1 MDIGGLETVVANSAY
16 VSARG
21 SVDGAAA
28 AAMRDKKMRAKLKLP
43 HIRDCEHMKA
53 TVDAAFES
61 MCVNQ
66 PIGKR
71 LFQQYLESD
80 ATYKDAGELWKDIE
94 DFTICQETN
103 RVQKAQKIV
112 NKYYESASKNFCSFL
127 EEKTV
132 TRVKE
137 DFKNVSG
144 NLFKESEQQL
154 LKHLEKAVGGFKN
167 SMYFLR
173 YVQFKSLEGQPV
185 DEDWFMDFRVL
196 GKGGFGEV
204 FACQA
209 KATGKMY
216 ANKKLDKK
224 RLKKRKGYEG
234 AIVEKRILAKVHSR
248 FIVSL
253 AYAFQTKNELC
264 LVMTIMNGGDL
275 RFHMYNVDE
284 KNPGFDEKRA
294 CFYTAQ
300 VICGLE
306 HLHQHR
312 IVYRDLKPENVLLD
326 DAGHVRLSDLGLAVE
341 LPPGKDK
348 TSGYA
353 GTPGFMAPELLQKKE
368 YDYTVDYFTLGVT
381 LYEMIAAKGPFR
393 VRGEKV
399 ENDEVARRILNDPVS
414 YTPKFSKECKD
425 ICEGLMDK
433 DPVKRLGFKNNDCT
447 ELKNQPFFKE
457 INWGRLEAGMLPPP
471 FVPDP
476 KAVYAKDIDDVGAFS
491 TIKGMVMDNKDTE
504 FFSDFA
510 SGNVPI
516 PWQEEMI
523 ETGVFG
529 ELNIWGENGKLPC
542 DLDPNFVETK
552 EDQYWKE
559 STTDGSVITTSTI
572 YENLWMSCASDSTGI
587 YNCRDFP
594 SLFALPVYT
603 VWKDK
608 NEENMNAL
616 VEAFAFFLGFLGWLM
631 VGVALPNRYWKVSTV
646 DGNVITTST
655 IYENLWMSCAT
666 DSTGVHNC
674 RDFPSL
680 LALNGLCTMIA
691 VSWYAAN
698 ITQQFFDEFYPGTKP
713 YQYQPSSRGHVLSTV
728 AASQSVPSNYGRNAY
743 V

>member
-28 AAMRDKKMRAKLKLP
+28 STLRDKKMRARLKLP
-43 HIRDCEHMKA
+43 HIRDCQHMKA
-53 TVDAAFES
+53 SVGKTFDS
-61 MCVNQ
+61 MCVNE
-66 PIGKR
+66 PVGKR
-71 LFQQYLESD
+71 LFQQFLESD
-80 ATYKDAGELWKDIE
+80 IAHKTAGELWKDIE
-94 DFTICQETN
+94 DYLVCQEKD
-103 RVQKAQKIV
+103 RVQKAQKMV

-127 EEKTV
+127 EEKAV

-137 DFKNVSG
+137 DFKNVQG
-144 NLFKESEQQL
+144 DLFKESEKQL
-154 LKHLEKAVGGFKN
+154 LKHLETKSMDAFKQ

-173 YVQFKSLEGQPV
+173 YVQFKWLESQPV
-185 DEDWFMDFRVL
+185 DEEWFMDFRVL

-204 FACQA
+204 YACQA

-253 AYAFQTKNELC
+253 AYAFQTQTDLC

-284 KNPGFDEKRA
+284 KNPGFNEKRA
-294 CFYTAQ
+294 SFYTAQ
-300 VICGLE
+300 IICGLE

-312 IVYRDLKPENVLLD
+312 IIYRDLKPENVLLD

-348 TSGYA
+348 TTGYA

-381 LYEMIAAKGPFR
+381 LFEMIAAKGPFR
-393 VRGEKV
+393 IRGEKV
-399 ENDEVARRILNDPVS
+399 ENDEVARRILNDPVP
-414 YTPKFSKECKD
+414 YTPNFSKDCKA
-425 ICEGLMDK
+425 ICEGLMEK
-433 DPVKRLGFKNNDCT
+433 DPGKRLGFKNNECAD
-447 ELKNQPFFKE
+447 LKRQPFFKE

-476 KAVYAKDIDDVGAFS
+476 RMVYAKDIDDVGAFS
-491 TIKGMVMDNKDTE
+491 TIKGVVMDNKDTE
-504 FFSDFA
+504 FFADFA

-529 ELNIWGENGKLPC
+529 ELNIWPENGKLPN
-542 DLDPNFVETK
+542 DLDPN
-552 EDQYWKE
+552 Y
-559 STTDGSVITTSTI
+559 
-572 YENLWMSCASDSTGI
+572 
-587 YNCRDFP
+587 
-594 SLFALPVYT
+594 
-603 VWKDK
+603 
-608 NEENMNAL
+608 
-616 VEAFAFFLGFLGWLM
+616 VEAKGG
-631 VGVALPNRYWKVSTV
+631 GC
-646 DGNVITTST
+646 VI
-655 IYENLWMSCAT
+655 L
-666 DSTGVHNC
+666 
-674 RDFPSL
+674 
-680 LALNGLCTMIA
+680 
-691 VSWYAAN
+691 
-698 ITQQFFDEFYPGTKP
+698 
-713 YQYQPSSRGHVLSTV
+713 
-728 AASQSVPSNYGRNAY
+728 
-743 V
+743 

>member
-28 AAMRDKKMRAKLKLP
+28 AAAMRDKKMRARLKLP
-43 HIRDCEHMKA
+43 HIRDCEHMKT
-53 TVDAAFES
+53 TVDSTFDS
-61 MCVNQ
+61 MCVKQ

-71 LFQQYLESD
+71 LFQQFLDSD
-80 ATYKDAGELWKDIE
+80 APNKNAGELWRDIQE
-94 DFTICQETN
+94 YTTCQEKD
-103 RVQKAQKIV
+103 RVQKAQKLV

-127 EEKTV
+127 EEKAV

-137 DFKNVSG
+137 DYKNVRG
-144 NLFKESEQQL
+144 DLFKESEQQL
-154 LKHLEKAVGGFKN
+154 LKHLEKKALDGFKN

-173 YVQFKSLEGQPV
+173 YVQFKWLESQPV
-185 DEDWFMDFRVL
+185 DENWFMDFRVL

-253 AYAFQTKNELC
+253 AYAFQTKTDLC

-275 RFHMYNVDE
+275 RFHIYNVDE

-294 CFYTAQ
+294 RYYAAQ
-300 VICGLE
+300 IICGLE

-312 IVYRDLKPENVLLD
+312 IIYRDLKPENVLLD

-348 TSGYA
+348 TTGYA
-353 GTPGFMAPELLQKKE
+353 GTPGFMAPELIQKKE

-381 LYEMIAAKGPFR
+381 VFEMIAAKGPFR
-393 VRGEKV
+393 ARGEKV
-399 ENDEVARRILNDPVS
+399 ENEEVVRRILNDPLPF
-414 YTPKFSKECKD
+414 TPTFSKDCKA
-425 ICEGLMDK
+425 ICEGLLDR
-433 DPVKRLGFKNNDCT
+433 DPVKRLGFKNNCCD
-447 ELKNQPFFKE
+447 ELKNQTFFSE

-476 KAVYAKDIDDVGAFS
+476 KMVYAKDIDDVGAFS
-491 TIKGMVMDNKDTE
+491 TIKGLVLDNKDTE
-504 FFSDFA
+504 FFNDFA

-529 ELNIWGENGKLPC
+529 EMNIWGENGKLPN
-542 DLDPNFVETK
+542 DLDPNFVEAK
-552 EDQYWKE
+552 
-559 STTDGSVITTSTI
+559 GGGCV
-572 YENLWMSCASDSTGI
+572 
-587 YNCRDFP
+587 
-594 SLFALPVYT
+594 
-603 VWKDK
+603 
-608 NEENMNAL
+608 
-616 VEAFAFFLGFLGWLM
+616 
-631 VGVALPNRYWKVSTV
+631 
-646 DGNVITTST
+646 
-655 IYENLWMSCAT
+655 
-666 DSTGVHNC
+666 
-674 RDFPSL
+674 L
-680 LALNGLCTMIA
+680 L
-691 VSWYAAN
+691 
-698 ITQQFFDEFYPGTKP
+698 
-713 YQYQPSSRGHVLSTV
+713 
-728 AASQSVPSNYGRNAY
+728 
-743 V
+743 

>member
-21 SVDGAAA
+21 SVDGNAAA
-28 AAMRDKKMRAKLKLP
+28 TMRDKKMRARLKLP
-43 HIRDCEHMKA
+43 HIRECEHTKT
-53 TVDAAFES
+53 TVDTTFDS
-61 MCVNQ
+61 MCVKQ

-71 LFQQYLESD
+71 LFQQFLQSD
-80 ATYKDAGELWKDIE
+80 TIHKNAGDLWKDIE
-94 DFTICQETN
+94 DYKVCQEKD

-112 NKYYESASKNFCSFL
+112 NKYHDSASKNFCSFL
-127 EEKTV
+127 EEKVV

-137 DFKNVSG
+137 DFKNVRG
-144 NLFKESEQQL
+144 DLFKESEQQL
-154 LKHLEKAVGGFKN
+154 LKHLENAIDGFKN

-173 YVQFKSLEGQPV
+173 YVQFKWMESQPF
-185 DEDWFMDFRVL
+185 DEEWFMDFRVL

-224 RLKKRKGYEG
+224 RLKKRKGYGG

-248 FIVSL
+248 FIVTL
-253 AYAFQTKNELC
+253 AYAFQTKTDLC

-284 KNPGFDEKRA
+284 KNPGFNEKRA

-341 LPPGKDK
+341 LPPGQDK

-368 YDYTVDYFTLGVT
+368 YDYSVDYFTLGVT
-381 LYEMIAAKGPFR
+381 VYEMIAAKGPFR

-399 ENDEVARRILNDPVS
+399 ENEEVTRRILNDPVS
-414 YTPKFSKECKD
+414 YTPKFSKECTD
-425 ICEGLMDK
+425 ICEGLMAK
-433 DPVKRLGFKNNDCT
+433 DPEKRLGFKNNECA

-457 INWGRLEAGMLPPP
+457 INWGRLDAGMLPPP

-476 KAVYAKDIDDVGAFS
+476 KMVYAKDIDDVGAFS
-491 TIKGMVMDNKDTE
+491 IIKGLVMDNKDTE
-504 FFSDFA
+504 FFNDFA

-529 ELNIWGENGKLPC
+529 ELNIWGENGKLPN
-542 DLDPNFVETK
+542 DLDPNYVEVK
-552 EDQYWKE
+552 
-559 STTDGSVITTSTI
+559 GGGCV
-572 YENLWMSCASDSTGI
+572 
-587 YNCRDFP
+587 
-594 SLFALPVYT
+594 
-603 VWKDK
+603 
-608 NEENMNAL
+608 
-616 VEAFAFFLGFLGWLM
+616 
-631 VGVALPNRYWKVSTV
+631 
-646 DGNVITTST
+646 
-655 IYENLWMSCAT
+655 
-666 DSTGVHNC
+666 
-674 RDFPSL
+674 L
-680 LALNGLCTMIA
+680 L
-691 VSWYAAN
+691 
-698 ITQQFFDEFYPGTKP
+698 
-713 YQYQPSSRGHVLSTV
+713 
-728 AASQSVPSNYGRNAY
+728 
-743 V
+743 

>member
-28 AAMRDKKMRAKLKLP
+28 ASMRDKKMRARLKLP
-43 HIRDCEHMKA
+43 HIRECEHTKT
-53 TVDAAFES
+53 TVDSAFDS
-61 MCVNQ
+61 MCVRQ

-71 LFQQYLESD
+71 LFQQFLDSD
-80 ATYKDAGELWKDIE
+80 ATNKNAGELWRDIE
-94 DFTICQETN
+94 DYTICQEKD

-127 EEKTV
+127 EEKAIS
-132 TRVKE
+132 RVKE
-137 DFKNVSG
+137 DYKNVRG
-144 NLFKESEQQL
+144 DLFKESEQQL
-154 LKHLEKAVGGFKN
+154 LKHLEQKALDGFKN

-173 YVQFKSLEGQPV
+173 YVQFKWLESQPF
-185 DEDWFMDFRVL
+185 DEEWFMDFRVL

-216 ANKKLDKK
+216 ANKKLEKK
-224 RLKKRKGYEG
+224 RLKKRKGYQG

-253 AYAFQTKNELC
+253 AYAFQTKTDLC

-294 CFYTAQ
+294 CFYTSQ
-300 VICGLE
+300 IICGLE

-368 YDYTVDYFTLGVT
+368 YDYSVDYFTLGVT
-381 LYEMIAAKGPFR
+381 LFEMIAAKGPFR

-399 ENDEVARRILNDPVS
+399 ENEEVARRILNDPAP
-414 YTPKFSKECKD
+414 YTPAFSKDCKA

-433 DPVKRLGFKNNDCT
+433 DPAKRLGFKNNDCD
-447 ELKNQPFFKE
+447 ELKNQPFFTE

-476 KAVYAKDIDDVGAFS
+476 KMVYAKDIDDVGAFS
-491 TIKGMVMDNKDTE
+491 TIKGVVLDDKDTE
-504 FFSDFA
+504 FFGEFST
-510 SGNVPI
+510 GNVPI

-529 ELNIWGENGKLPC
+529 EMNIWAENGKLPN
-542 DLDPNFVETK
+542 DLDPNFVESK
-552 EDQYWKE
+552 
-559 STTDGSVITTSTI
+559 GGGCV
-572 YENLWMSCASDSTGI
+572 
-587 YNCRDFP
+587 
-594 SLFALPVYT
+594 
-603 VWKDK
+603 
-608 NEENMNAL
+608 
-616 VEAFAFFLGFLGWLM
+616 
-631 VGVALPNRYWKVSTV
+631 
-646 DGNVITTST
+646 
-655 IYENLWMSCAT
+655 
-666 DSTGVHNC
+666 
-674 RDFPSL
+674 L
-680 LALNGLCTMIA
+680 L
-691 VSWYAAN
+691 
-698 ITQQFFDEFYPGTKP
+698 
-713 YQYQPSSRGHVLSTV
+713 
-728 AASQSVPSNYGRNAY
+728 
-743 V
+743 

>member
-21 SVDGAAA
+21 SIDGASAA
-28 AAMRDKKMRAKLKLP
+28 ALRDKKMRARLKLP
-43 HIRDCEHMKA
+43 HIRNCEHMKA
-53 TVDAAFES
+53 TLDTTFDS
-61 MCVNQ
+61 MCVKQ

-80 ATYKDAGELWKDIE
+80 ATHKNAGELWKDIE
-94 DFTICQETN
+94 EYVVCQEKD
-103 RVQKAQKIV
+103 RLQKAQMMV
-112 NKYYESASKNFCSFL
+112 NKYYQSASKNFCTFL
-127 EEKTV
+127 EEKAII
-132 TRVKE
+132 RVKE
-137 DFKNVSG
+137 DLKNVRG
-144 NLFKESEQQL
+144 DLFKESEQEL
-154 LKHLEKAVGGFKN
+154 LKHLEKVAIDGFKN

-173 YVQFKSLEGQPV
+173 FVQCKWMESQPF
-185 DEDWFMDFRVL
+185 DEEWFMDFRVL

-248 FIVSL
+248 FIVTL
-253 AYAFQTKNELC
+253 AYAFQTKTDLC

-284 KNPGFDEKRA
+284 KNPGFDEKRT

-300 VICGLE
+300 IICGLE

-341 LPPGKDK
+341 LPPGKDT

-353 GTPGFMAPELLQKKE
+353 GTPGFMAPELLQKKQ
-368 YDYTVDYFTLGVT
+368 YDYSVDYFTLGVT
-381 LYEMIAAKGPFR
+381 VYEMIAAKGPFR

-399 ENDEVARRILNDPVS
+399 ENDEVAHRILNDPVS

-425 ICEGLMDK
+425 ICEGLMEK
-433 DPVKRLGFKNNDCT
+433 DPTKRLGFKNNECA
-447 ELKNQPFFKE
+447 ELKNQPFFKD

-476 KAVYAKDIDDVGAFS
+476 KMVYAKDIDDVGAFS
-491 TIKGMVMDNKDTE
+491 TIKGVVLDDKDTE
-504 FFSDFA
+504 FYNDFA

-516 PWQEEMI
+516 PWQEEMV

-529 ELNIWGENGKLPC
+529 ELNIWGEKGQLPN
-542 DLDPNFVETK
+542 DLDPN
-552 EDQYWKE
+552 Y
-559 STTDGSVITTSTI
+559 
-572 YENLWMSCASDSTGI
+572 
-587 YNCRDFP
+587 
-594 SLFALPVYT
+594 
-603 VWKDK
+603 
-608 NEENMNAL
+608 
-616 VEAFAFFLGFLGWLM
+616 VEAKGGGC
-631 VGVALPNRYWKVSTV
+631 V
-646 DGNVITTST
+646 
-655 IYENLWMSCAT
+655 
-666 DSTGVHNC
+666 
-674 RDFPSL
+674 L
-680 LALNGLCTMIA
+680 L
-691 VSWYAAN
+691 
-698 ITQQFFDEFYPGTKP
+698 
-713 YQYQPSSRGHVLSTV
+713 
-728 AASQSVPSNYGRNAY
+728 
-743 V
+743 

>member
-1 MDIGGLETVVANSAY
+1 MSLLQGAAMDIGGLETVVANSAY

-21 SVDGAAA
+21 SVDGASA
-28 AAMRDKKMRAKLKLP
+28 AAMRDKKMRARLKLP

-53 TVDAAFES
+53 TIDTTFDS
-61 MCVNQ
+61 ICVKQ

-71 LFQQYLESD
+71 LFQQFLESD
-80 ATYKDAGELWKDIE
+80 ASHKNAGELWKDIE
-94 DFTICQETN
+94 DYTICQEKD

-112 NKYYESASKNFCSFL
+112 NKYYESSSKNFCSFL
-127 EEKTV
+127 EEKAV

-137 DFKNVSG
+137 DFKNVRG
-144 NLFKESEQQL
+144 DLFKESEQQL
-154 LKHLEKAVGGFKN
+154 IKHLEKQALDGFKN

-173 YVQFKSLEGQPV
+173 FVQFKWLESQPV
-185 DEDWFMDFRVL
+185 DEEWFMDFRVL

-216 ANKKLDKK
+216 ANKKLEKK
-224 RLKKRKGYEG
+224 RLKKRKGYQG

-248 FIVSL
+248 FIVTL
-253 AYAFQTKNELC
+253 AYAFQTKTDLC

-294 CFYTAQ
+294 RFYICQ
-300 VICGLE
+300 IICGLE

-312 IVYRDLKPENVLLD
+312 IIYRDLKPENVLLD

-348 TSGYA
+348 TTGYA

-414 YTPKFSKECKD
+414 YTPTFSNHCKD
-425 ICEGLMDK
+425 ICEGLMHK
-433 DPVKRLGFKNNDCT
+433 DPEKRLGFKNNSCD
-447 ELKNQPFFKE
+447 ELKNHPFFKE
-457 INWGRLEAGMLPPP
+457 INWGRLEAGMLDPP

-476 KAVYAKDIDDVGAFS
+476 KMVYAKDIDDVGAFS
-491 TIKGMVMDNKDTE
+491 TIKGVVLDNKDTE
-504 FFSDFA
+504 FYNDFA

-529 ELNIWGENGKLPC
+529 EMNIWGENGKLPN
-542 DLDPNFVETK
+542 DLDPNYVETK
-552 EDQYWKE
+552 
-559 STTDGSVITTSTI
+559 GGGCV
-572 YENLWMSCASDSTGI
+572 
-587 YNCRDFP
+587 
-594 SLFALPVYT
+594 
-603 VWKDK
+603 
-608 NEENMNAL
+608 
-616 VEAFAFFLGFLGWLM
+616 
-631 VGVALPNRYWKVSTV
+631 
-646 DGNVITTST
+646 
-655 IYENLWMSCAT
+655 
-666 DSTGVHNC
+666 
-674 RDFPSL
+674 L
-680 LALNGLCTMIA
+680 L
-691 VSWYAAN
+691 
-698 ITQQFFDEFYPGTKP
+698 
-713 YQYQPSSRGHVLSTV
+713 
-728 AASQSVPSNYGRNAY
+728 
-743 V
+743 

>member
-28 AAMRDKKMRAKLKLP
+28 ASMRDKKMRARLKLP
-43 HIRDCEHMKA
+43 HIRECEHTKT
-53 TVDAAFES
+53 TVDSVFDS
-61 MCVNQ
+61 MCVRQ

-71 LFQQYLESD
+71 LFQQFLDSD
-80 ATYKDAGELWKDIE
+80 ATSKNAGDLWKDIE
-94 DFTICQETN
+94 DYTTCQEKD

-127 EEKTV
+127 EEKAIS
-132 TRVKE
+132 RVKE
-137 DFKNVSG
+137 DYKNVRG
-144 NLFKESEQQL
+144 DLFKESEQHL
-154 LKHLEKAVGGFKN
+154 LKHLEQKALDGFKN

-173 YVQFKSLEGQPV
+173 YVQFKWLESQPF
-185 DEDWFMDFRVL
+185 DEEWFMDFRVL

-216 ANKKLDKK
+216 ANKKLEKK
-224 RLKKRKGYEG
+224 RLKKRKGYQG

-253 AYAFQTKNELC
+253 AYAFQTKTDLC

-294 CFYTAQ
+294 CFYTSQ

-341 LPPGKDK
+341 LPLGQDK

-381 LYEMIAAKGPFR
+381 LFEMIAAKGPFR

-399 ENDEVARRILNDPVS
+399 ENEEVARRILNDPAP
-414 YTPKFSKECKD
+414 YTPAFSKDCKA
-425 ICEGLMDK
+425 ICEGLMEK
-433 DPVKRLGFKNNDCT
+433 DPAKRLGFKNNGCD
-447 ELKNQPFFKE
+447 ELKNQPFFTE

-476 KAVYAKDIDDVGAFS
+476 KMVYAKDIDDVGAFS
-491 TIKGMVMDNKDTE
+491 TMKGVVLDNTDTQFFGE
-504 FFSDFA
+504 FST
-510 SGNVPI
+510 GNVPI
-516 PWQEEMI
+516 PWQEEMV

-529 ELNIWGENGKLPC
+529 EMNIWGENGKLPN
-542 DLDPNFVETK
+542 DLDPNFVESK
-552 EDQYWKE
+552 
-559 STTDGSVITTSTI
+559 GGGCV
-572 YENLWMSCASDSTGI
+572 
-587 YNCRDFP
+587 
-594 SLFALPVYT
+594 
-603 VWKDK
+603 
-608 NEENMNAL
+608 
-616 VEAFAFFLGFLGWLM
+616 
-631 VGVALPNRYWKVSTV
+631 
-646 DGNVITTST
+646 
-655 IYENLWMSCAT
+655 
-666 DSTGVHNC
+666 
-674 RDFPSL
+674 L
-680 LALNGLCTMIA
+680 L
-691 VSWYAAN
+691 
-698 ITQQFFDEFYPGTKP
+698 
-713 YQYQPSSRGHVLSTV
+713 
-728 AASQSVPSNYGRNAY
+728 
-743 V
+743 